1 MPTDRRFN
9 PLASHPFVLFQAMKQ
24 AANYRTEELVEAMG
38 ILLESNRKLVS
49 ADLDEALVLQQAA
62 FRIVG
67 IRRKAA

>member
-9 PLASHPFVLFQAMKQ
+9 PLALHSFVLFQAMKQ

-38 ILLESNRKLVS
+38 LLLEANRKLVS

>member
-1 MPTDRRFN
+1 
-9 PLASHPFVLFQAMKQ
+9 MKQ

-38 ILLESNRKLVS
+38 ILLDANRKLVS